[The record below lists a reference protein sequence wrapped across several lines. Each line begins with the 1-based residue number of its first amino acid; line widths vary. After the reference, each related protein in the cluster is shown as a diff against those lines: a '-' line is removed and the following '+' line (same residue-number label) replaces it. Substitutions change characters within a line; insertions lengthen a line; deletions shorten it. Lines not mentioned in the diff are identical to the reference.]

1 MKKVL
6 LFVAVA
12 ATLSFAACKN
22 QKSDKSESSVDSDA
36 QAIEEVVPV
45 EEDTAAAD
53 ADTIVE
59 VVEVE

>member
-6 LFVAVA
+6 LFVAIA

-36 QAIEEVVPV
+36 QTIEQVVPV
-45 EEDTAAAD
+45 EEDTAAEVV
-53 ADTIVE
+53 DTID
-59 VVEVE
+59 EVEDVE